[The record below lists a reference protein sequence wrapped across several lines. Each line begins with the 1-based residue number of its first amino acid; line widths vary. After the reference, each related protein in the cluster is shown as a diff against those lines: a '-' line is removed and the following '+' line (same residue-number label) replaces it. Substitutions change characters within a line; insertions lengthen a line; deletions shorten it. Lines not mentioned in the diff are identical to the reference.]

1 MTFQKLIL
9 NDLFDNIILI
19 VVLFNMLVMMSQG
32 LIEESELTKQ
42 YLS

>member
-19 VVLFNMLVMMSQG
+19 VVLFNMMVMMSQG